1 MAETLATY
9 KDMDTKLFESKDQVE
24 KLKAYLD
31 SINAFEDYKNTEIVF
46 NEEFSKYGISFE
58 KKHEKIFIDTH
69 LILSNDFKE
78 LRRIGSYIS
87 EIGKAPYKIALKDN
101 STMEFDKLSSL
112 ISFIDTRGRK
122 GLDISRFKGLGEMNP
137 EQLWETTMDPER
149 RSLYKINIEDAEA
162 ADELFS
168 LLMGDTVGPRR
179 EFIEMNALNV
189 RNLDI

>member
-1 MAETLATY
+1 MVETFATY
-9 KDMDTKLFESKDQVE
+9 ADFDGKIFESKADVE
-24 KLKAYLD
+24 KLKAHLEKL
-31 SINAFEDYKNTEIVF
+31 NAFEDYKNVEIIY
-46 NEEFSKYGISFE
+46 NEEFSKYAISFE
-58 KKHEKIFIDTH
+58 LKHRNILIDSH
-69 LILSNDFKE
+69 LVLSTEFKD
-78 LRRIGSYIS
+78 LRRIGSYIK
-87 EIGKAPYKIALKDN
+87 EIGSAPYKIKLKDE
-101 STMEFDKLSSL
+101 SVMEFDKLSSL
-112 ISFIDTRGRK
+112 INFVDTRGRK

-149 RSLYKINIEDAEA
+149 RSLYKINIDDAEA

>member
-1 MAETLATY
+1 MNL
-9 KDMDTKLFESKDQVE
+9 
-24 KLKAYLD
+24 
-31 SINAFEDYKNTEIVF
+31 
-46 NEEFSKYGISFE
+46 KYGKYV

-69 LILSNDFKE
+69 LVSSGDFKE

-87 EIGKAPYKIALKDN
+87 EIGSSPYKITLKDN
-101 STMEFDKLSSL
+101 STVEFDRLSSL
-112 ISFIDTRGRK
+112 INFVDTRGRK

-137 EQLWETTMDPER
+137 EQLWETTMDPEK
-149 RSLYKINIEDAEA
+149 RSLYKISIEDAEA